1 MALPEQGL
9 LDTNVLILMDGLDQD
24 ELPTEQAISAITL
37 AELAVGPLATDD
49 PEEVAARMAVLG
61 RAEAEFEPIPFT
73 ATAARVFGR
82 VYAATLAA
90 GRKPRRYYVD
100 LLIASTAAA
109 NKLPLF
115 TVNPDDFRGLERLL
129 TVYPVTHPDNLS

>member
-1 MALPEQGL
+1 MTLPEQGL

-24 ELPTEQAISAITL
+24 ELPAEQAISAITL

-49 PEEVAARMAVLG
+49 PVEIAARMSVLG
-61 RAEAEFEPIPFT
+61 HTEAEFEPIPFT
-73 ATAARVFGR
+73 PAAARAFGR

-100 LLIASTAAA
+100 LLIASTAVA

-129 TVYPVTHPDNLS
+129 AVYAVTHPDNRS

>member
-1 MALPEQGL
+1 MTMPRRGL
-9 LDTNVLILMDGLDQD
+9 LDTNVLVLMGGLDHD
-24 ELPTEQAISAITL
+24 ELPAEQAISAITL
-37 AELAVGPLATDD
+37 AELSVGPLATDD

-73 ATAARVFGR
+73 ATAARVFAR

-100 LLIASTAAA
+100 LLIASTAIA
-109 NKLPLF
+109 NGLALF
-115 TVNPDDFRGLERLL
+115 TSNPNDFRGLEKLL
-129 TVYPVTHPDNLS
+129 DVHPVTHPDNRG

>member
-1 MALPEQGL
+1 MTLPRQGL

-24 ELPTEQAISAITL
+24 ELPAEQAISALTL
-37 AELAVGPLATDD
+37 AELSVGPLATDD

-61 RAEAEFEPIPFT
+61 RTEAEFEPIPFT
-73 ATAARVFGR
+73 AAAARAFGR
-82 VYAATLAA
+82 VYAATVAV

-100 LLIASTAAA
+100 LLIASTAIA

-115 TVNPDDFRGLERLL
+115 TVNPDDFLGLERLL
-129 TVYPVTHPDNLS
+129 VVHPVTHPDNRS